1 MNNNDEIRK
10 GWDRLC
16 SHEKIPTDYDSPIV
30 FNFVQQIATEIAK
43 QTDESVMKAVMNTG
57 INIDQKKLVEAL
69 QQDKE
74 RYDDAYQKGYLRG
87 YNRRE
92 EEIVRCKDCTD
103 WKRRECGTYGYCE
116 QHDGFYDQDW
126 FCADAVRKAEE
137 EDE

>member
-1 MNNNDEIRK
+1 MIDYSKLKI
-10 GWDRLC
+10 
-16 SHEKIPTDYDSPIV
+16 IPTDYDSPIE
-30 FNFVQQIATEIAK
+30 FHFVQQIATEIVK
-43 QTDESVMKAVMNTG
+43 QTDEAVMKAVMNTG

-92 EEIVRCKDCTD
+92 EEIVRCKDCENHECTD
-103 WKRRECGTYGYCE
+103 MYGDWVCE
-116 QHDGFYDQDW
+116 IDGSHRSPDW
-126 FCADAVRKAEE
+126 FCADAVRKVEE